1 MSTIRLPRSLRALA
15 GAALFL
21 AACDSPTEPPT
32 VASVAGE
39 YTATEFRVTT
49 TAESVDL
56 LREGVELAID
66 LRADGTTTGR
76 FFAPGLDEDG
86 GDLDADLAGSWA
98 LKGDTV
104 RFQHGADTF
113 LRDMDFIAQGSRLE
127 GNHDFGDARIRITLR
142 K

>member
-1 MSTIRLPRSLRALA
+1 MNPIRLPRSLRALA
-15 GAALFL
+15 GAVLFL

-49 TAESVDL
+49 PGESVDL
-56 LREGVELAID
+56 LQEGVELDID
-66 LRADGTTTGR
+66 LRADGTTAGR
-76 FFAPGLDEDG
+76 LFAPGLDEDG
-86 GDLDADLAGSWA
+86 GDLDADLAGRWT
-98 LKGDTV
+98 LQGDTV
-104 RFQHGADTF
+104 RFQHDADTF

-127 GNHDFGDARIRITLR
+127 GNRDFGGARIRITLR